1 MSQGSIGIPTISFC
15 LELLGKVIAFAQLEG
30 RPGDFTRLR
39 RRLDAI
45 RRQVEAD
52 DVRLARFS
60 LEHLLGCLELDRS
73 IQVLAEVLL
82 PEVRQ
87 RVLDALV
94 RSPDISRDVRATL
107 DVARSAAASAAN
119 SLQEVA
125 AETAIYWAAQ
135 RRAETFVLQGPAGGE
150 CARGRP

>member
-1 MSQGSIGIPTISFC
+1 MMRSEPEIDRHPDVGFH

-30 RPGDFTRLR
+30 RPGDFARLR

-60 LEHLLGCLELDRS
+60 LEHLLGCLELDRW
-73 IQVLAEVLL
+73 IQVLAAVLL

-87 RVLDALV
+87 RVLDVLV
-94 RSPDISRDVRATL
+94 RSTDVPQDVWQPL
-107 DVARSAAASAAN
+107 DVAGSAAASAAN
-119 SLQEVA
+119 SLRK
-125 AETAIYWAAQ
+125 WRQ
-135 RRAETFVLQGPAGGE
+135 RPPSTGRHRRTGGDL
-150 CARGRP
+150 RTPGSSRR